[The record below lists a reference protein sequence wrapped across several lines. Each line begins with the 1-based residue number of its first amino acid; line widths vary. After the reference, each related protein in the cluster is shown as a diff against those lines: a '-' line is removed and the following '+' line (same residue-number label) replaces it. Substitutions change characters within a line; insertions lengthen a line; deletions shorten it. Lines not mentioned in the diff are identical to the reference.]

1 MSFHILLNKDIR
13 SILISLPRAHQE
25 KIGKLI
31 DRLSENPYPSRI
43 KIIDISST
51 NFDIKKCK
59 GHQRRFRVR
68 LGEYRLIYEI
78 DESSHLVLILKL
90 DTRGDVY

>member
-1 MSFHILLNKDIR
+1 MSFRVRLNRDIRAILLY
-13 SILISLPRAHQE
+13 LPRAHQKKLGE
-25 KIGKLI
+25 LI
-31 DRLSENPYPSRI
+31 DRLSENPYPSRT
-43 KIIDISST
+43 KFIDISFT